1 MLSVIKS
8 KLYLQTILTLLSFSF
23 FTVMEPTMQLRI
35 HQHTHIYMCVYVV
48 KRKLDHIAWYQ
59 IYLMCVY
66 LLMNMRVYQHN
77 IFFTDISHGVIQ
89 SRTAIIY
96 TAKPDSL
103 ALSLGV
109 KICIIDVPLLNRNS
123 FEMIFKI
130 IHIYRILT
138 VTKDNRQN

>member
-1 MLSVIKS
+1 
-8 KLYLQTILTLLSFSF
+8 
-23 FTVMEPTMQLRI
+23 
-35 HQHTHIYMCVYVV
+35 
-48 KRKLDHIAWYQ
+48 
-59 IYLMCVY
+59 
-66 LLMNMRVYQHN
+66 MNMRVYQHN

-109 KICIIDVPLLNRNS
+109 KICIIDVPLLNRDS